1 MQLYVSY
8 IQPSFKLLVKVR
20 GEVWVIRRYSP
31 PALLCDRVLKHG
43 ETSAEVGGSSEKPG
57 RTRPGGAVSPHQGG
71 AVYDGSDILV
81 SALNQSQ
88 GGMFIWEGSSG
99 LWRTSSR
106 LRGLL
111 LRKRAFAFTGS
122 ESSSS

>member
-57 RTRPGGAVSPHQGG
+57 RTRPSGTVSPHQGG
-71 AVYDGSDILV
+71 AVYDGSDVLV
-81 SALNQSQ
+81 SAPGNSPRN
-88 GGMFIWEGSSG
+88 MSSLELG
-99 LWRTSSR
+99 QADRISV
-106 LRGLL
+106 
-111 LRKRAFAFTGS
+111 AFLGAATGPATIIVVAHDR
-122 ESSSS
+122 EC